1 MLLKSIEIFG
11 YKSFA
16 QKTTLEFKTGITG
29 IVGPNGSGK
38 SNIIESIRWC
48 LGEMSWK
55 SLRAGSMTDVIFAGT
70 AKRQPLSVAE
80 VTLCFDNASNR
91 LPVDYTEVMIT
102 RRLFKSG
109 ESAYFLNKTQCR
121 LKDVRE
127 LFLDTG
133 LGEEGYAIIDQ
144 GGVDFV
150 LNSKPEERRALFEEA
165 SGVSRYKAKREEALR
180 KLERVEADMGR
191 AQDALALISE
201 QVRKL
206 DNDARK
212 AKLFEKY
219 QSELKALEAG
229 LLCREIKGLR
239 EAVEILSAEAEPLV
253 RALEDERTRRD
264 ALDAEVQALE
274 LRHAELLKSVTDLKA
289 EASQGATE
297 FARLEERI
305 RHARQSAAS
314 AAASAERL
322 RGEIAGLE
330 TRLEE
335 TSPRMEAA
343 RLAAAGAKEAF
354 EKAREA
360 AQAEDKALAAWAGEG
375 AGIEKAFEDAKGEV
389 LLAAQKGLDARR
401 LCDQERSKS
410 AHVQAELASLERD
423 SAREEER
430 VLAGEVELKG
440 IAASFESGREAARQ
454 ARTELAEAR
463 ARLESL
469 DREDRELAA
478 SILAKTEESA
488 KASARLEALEAE
500 GRKNAYW
507 SGAQA
512 CLQASITGVVGL
524 VKDMIS
530 VPEDSRCFLDDLL
543 GERLFAVACQDSK
556 AASEAVA
563 FLRVLGA
570 GRARF
575 LVLDAVPD
583 VPFDRAMPE
592 SAAALLKK
600 ASFDPA
606 HEKAV
611 RFLLA
616 EAFELSG
623 TLHSGPWVFGG
634 ALQSS
639 GAAESALADL
649 PSMRES
655 LKRAEAEIA
664 DLRGRREAVA
674 AESVRARESLRA
686 LETCSAEALKVEL
699 ALGARLKEKE
709 GALAQSRQGIGLLR
723 EEASAKRAEV
733 EALRAAIE
741 GAAKDAESAAAEE
754 SQAKLAEESAAQS
767 LSRFKDSLKERE
779 LRVRELR
786 GQASNIE
793 YRASVEEEAVR
804 RLEREKASVL
814 TQIESAK
821 AEIERLSA
829 QASEGELTAERSEA
843 EKAAIG
849 ERLGVLES
857 EIGRIES
864 QRSEAE
870 TNLSAKRQELK
881 ALQESAEICRAE
893 LSSKE
898 VELSSRKAAL
908 ESLEKRLLEESG
920 MSYEDAS
927 SRQSDEAPS
936 RERIETLRKRVQ
948 SLGNVNLAAPE
959 EYEALSSRQNFLSS
973 QIEDLNKAKEDLKQ
987 AISQV
992 NSSTRESF
1000 LKTYGEVREHF
1011 RRIYGVL
1018 FEGGEADLVLTM
1030 PDNPMETGVDIV
1042 AQPPGKRLQKL
1053 SLLSGGE
1060 KTLTALAILFAFF
1073 MVRPAPFCLL
1083 DEADGAL
1090 DDANVGRLVRML
1102 REFAARTQFLVISHN
1117 KRTLEAADVIYG
1129 VTMAEMGV
1137 SRIVSVS
1144 LAKAQALAQSVSR
1157 GASQDSELAK
1167 A

>member
-16 QKTTLEFKTGITG
+16 QKTTLEFRSGITG

-70 AKRQPLSVAE
+70 AKRQPLSLAE

-180 KLERVEADMGR
+180 KLDRVEADMGR

-219 QSELKALEAG
+219 QAELKALEAT
-229 LLCREIKGLR
+229 LLCQEIGGLR
-239 EAVEILSAEAEPLV
+239 EAVAALTSEAEPLAQ
-253 RALEDERTRRD
+253 ALEDERVRRD
-264 ALDAEVQALE
+264 ALDAEVQALD
-274 LRHAELLKSVTDLKA
+274 LRHAEILKTVTDLKA
-289 EASQGATE
+289 DASLGATE

-305 RHARQSAAS
+305 CHARENAAA
-314 AAASAERL
+314 AAASSERL
-322 RGEIAGLE
+322 RGEIAGME
-330 TRLEE
+330 TRLAEME
-335 TSPRMEAA
+335 PRMEAA
-343 RLAAAGAKEAF
+343 RLAAAGAKEAL

-360 AQAEDKALAAWAGEG
+360 ARAEDEALAAAKSEG
-375 AGIEKAFEDAKGEV
+375 AGFEKAFDAAKQAV

-410 AHVQAELASLERD
+410 AHVQAELASLSRD
-423 SAREEER
+423 AAREEER
-430 VLAGEVELKG
+430 IQTGEGELKELSASLEAGRESARTARVELD
-440 IAASFESGREAARQ
+440 
-454 ARTELAEAR
+454 EAR

-469 DREDRELAA
+469 EREDRALAA
-478 SILAKTEESA
+478 AILEKTEEAA
-488 KASARLEALEAE
+488 KAGARLEALDAE

-512 CLQASITGVVGL
+512 CLAASIPGVVGL
-524 VKDMIS
+524 VRDLIA
-530 VPEDSRCFLDDLL
+530 VPEGSRRLLEDLM
-543 GERLFAVACQDSK
+543 GERLFAVACQNSQ
-556 AASEAVA
+556 AASEAVS
-563 FLRVLGA
+563 FLRVLGT

-583 VPFDRAMPE
+583 VPTDRPLPE
-592 SAAALLKK
+592 SAAALLKA
-600 ASFDPA
+600 ASCDPA
-606 HEKAV
+606 HERAV

-616 EAFELSG
+616 DAFEISG
-623 TLHSGPWVFGG
+623 ALHAGPWVFGG
-634 ALQSS
+634 AAPAA
-639 GAAESALADL
+639 GAAETALADL
-649 PSMRES
+649 PAMRES
-655 LKRAEAEIA
+655 LKSVEGEIA
-664 DLRGRREAVA
+664 AFRGRRESAA
-674 AESVRARESLRA
+674 AEAVSARESLRT
-686 LETCSAEALKVEL
+686 LEARSSEAMKGEL
-699 ALGARLKEKE
+699 ALAARFKEKE
-709 GALAQSRQGIGLLR
+709 DALMQSRQGIFLLR
-723 EEASAKRAEV
+723 EESAAKRSEID
-733 EALRAAIE
+733 ALNAAIE
-741 GAAKDAESAAAEE
+741 KAAKDAETAAEE
-754 SQAKLAEESAAQS
+754 EARAKTAEESAARA
-767 LSRFKDSLKERE
+767 LSQFKESLKDRE

-786 GQASNIE
+786 GQAVNVE
-793 YRASVEEEAVR
+793 YRVSVEEEAAQ
-804 RLEREKASVL
+804 RLAREKESL
-814 TQIESAK
+814 SSQIEFART
-821 AEIERLSA
+821 EIERLSS
-829 QASEGELTAERSEA
+829 QASEAERTAERAEA
-843 EKAAIG
+843 EKSAIG
-849 ERLGVLES
+849 DRLGVLEK
-857 EIGRIES
+857 EIGELDAKS
-864 QRSEAE
+864 LE
-870 TNLSAKRQELK
+870 TETALAAKRQELK
-881 ALQESAEICRAE
+881 ALQDSVESRRAE

-908 ESLEKRLLEESG
+908 ETLEKRLVEESG

-936 RERIETLRKRVQ
+936 RERIEMLRKRVQ

-973 QIEDLNKAKEDLKQ
+973 QIEDLNKAKEDLKR

-1000 LKTYGEVREHF
+1000 LKTYAEVREHF

-1060 KTLTALAILFAFF
+1060 KALTALALLFAFF

-1102 REFAARTQFLVISHN
+1102 REFASRTQFLVISHN

-1144 LAKAQALAQSVSR
+1144 LAKAQAIAQSV
-1157 GASQDSELAK
+1157 GQAPA
-1167 A
+1167 AAAA

>member
-16 QKTTLEFKTGITG
+16 QKTTLEFKPGITG

-55 SLRAGSMTDVIFAGT
+55 SLRAGAMTDVIFAGT
-70 AKRQPLSVAE
+70 AKRAPLALAE
-80 VTLCFDNASNR
+80 VTLSFDNASNR
-91 LPVDYTEVMIT
+91 LPVDYTEVMVT

-191 AQDALALISE
+191 AQDALALISD

-219 QSELKALEAG
+219 QAELKALEAT
-229 LLCREIKGLR
+229 LLCQEIKGLR
-239 EAVEILSAEAEPLV
+239 EAVEALSSEAEPLA
-253 RALEDERTRRD
+253 RALEDERARRD
-264 ALDAEVQALE
+264 AADAEAQAIE
-274 LRHAELLKSVTDLKA
+274 LRHAELLKTVTDLKA
-289 EASQGATE
+289 EASQGTTE

-305 RHARQSAAS
+305 RHARRSAAE

-322 RGEIAGLE
+322 KGEIAGMGA
-330 TRLEE
+330 RLEE
-335 TSPRMEAA
+335 MAPRTEAA
-343 RLAAAGAKEAF
+343 RLAAAGAKEAL
-354 EKAREA
+354 ETAREA
-360 AQAEDKALAAWAGEG
+360 ADAEDEALAALAGEG
-375 AGIEKAFEDAKGEV
+375 AGLEKAFEEAKQSV
-389 LLAAQKGLDARR
+389 LAAAQKGLEARR

-410 AHVQAELASLERD
+410 AHMQAELASLDRD
-423 SAREEER
+423 AAREEER
-430 VLAGEVELKG
+430 ALAGEGELKEL
-440 IAASFESGREAARQ
+440 AASFESGREAALK
-454 ARTELAEAR
+454 ARTDLDEAR

-469 DREDRELAA
+469 DREDRDIAA
-478 SILAKTEESA
+478 SILEKTEAFAAA
-488 KASARLEALEAE
+488 KARAEALEAE

-512 CLQASITGVVGL
+512 CLQASIPGLVGL
-524 VKDMIS
+524 VGDLIS
-530 VPEDSRCFLDDLL
+530 IPEEAREPLEDLL
-543 GERLFAVACQDSK
+543 GERFFAVACQDSK

-575 LVLDAVPD
+575 LVLDAVPEIP
-583 VPFDRAMPE
+583 VDRAMPE

-600 ASFDPA
+600 AGFDPA

-623 TLHSGPWVFGG
+623 ALHSGPWVFGG
-634 ALQSS
+634 APQPS
-639 GAAESALADL
+639 GEAASALADL
-649 PSMRES
+649 PSMREA
-655 LKRAEAEIA
+655 LRRLEGELEAF
-664 DLRGRREAVA
+664 RSRREAAA
-674 AESVRARESLRA
+674 AESVKARESLQA
-686 LETCSAEALKVEL
+686 LDARSAEAMKLEL
-699 ALGARLKEKE
+699 ALAARLKEKE
-709 GALAQSRQGIGLLR
+709 GALARSRQGIGLLR
-723 EEASAKRAEV
+723 EEASAKRAEI
-733 EALRAAIE
+733 EALEAVIE
-741 GAAKDAESAAAEE
+741 GAAKDAEGAAAEE
-754 SQAKLAEESAAQS
+754 VQAKIAEEAAAQS

-793 YRASVEEEAVR
+793 YRASVEEEAVQ

-814 TQIESAK
+814 SQIESAK

-829 QASEGELTAERSEA
+829 QASEGEGTAERSEV

-849 ERLGVLES
+849 ERLGALEA
-857 EIGRIES
+857 EIGRIGS

-881 ALQESAEICRAE
+881 ALQDSVESRRAE
-893 LSSKE
+893 LSTKE

-908 ESLEKRLLEESG
+908 DGLEKRLMEESG
-920 MSYEDAS
+920 MSYEDAAKL
-927 SRQSDEAPS
+927 QSEEAPS
-936 RERIETLRKRVQ
+936 RERLEMLRKRVQ

-959 EYEALSSRQNFLSS
+959 EYEELSSRQNFLSS
-973 QIEDLNKAKEDLKQ
+973 QIEDLNKAKEDLRL

-1000 LKTYGEVREHF
+1000 LKTYTEVREHF

-1060 KTLTALAILFAFF
+1060 KALTALALLFAFF

-1102 REFAARTQFLVISHN
+1102 REFASRTQFLVISHN

-1144 LAKAQALAQSVSR
+1144 LAKAQSIAQSV
-1157 GASQDSELAK
+1157 GQAPA
-1167 A
+1167 AAAA